1 MTTVLKPRIV
11 LDTTVIN
18 HLEDGREGS
27 EPLMR
32 GLELGYDVR
41 LPAMVVDEILATKS
55 TERRDALLRR
65 LARFLSNSKCIWPP
79 NEVLRLHVQKY
90 HQDPSAYDWNRVNV
104 RAREYEQVVSSCT
117 LPDELFAE
125 QRSAQFHLQNE
136 FEQGWT
142 SLRPKLDEIIERDPK
157 QRLNSFEEAA
167 EASTKLG
174 GVLWGFGIG
183 LFKKAL
189 EGHVPVLTDE
199 QIKPFIDACPPF
211 RAVCYSFVKGVVQ
224 LFSEP
229 RARHQPQGRTERPD
243 DVGVPALLRQV
254 PHRRLRSVQGLAGH
268 LSRSQ
273 TPVQRAAP
281 ARLRCWLQCCVRQC
295 ISSLSVRGQCSA
307 YSVKLHF
314 VTRLRLSVSSGNGR
328 TMQRRKI

>member
-136 FEQGWT
+136 FEQVWT
-142 SLRPKLDEIIERDPK
+142 SLRPKLDEIMERDPT

-199 QIKPFIDACPPF
+199 QIEPFIDACPPF
-211 RAVCYSFVKGVVQ
+211 RAVCYSFVKAWYN
-224 LFSEP
+224 FSLSP
-229 RARHQPQGRTERPD
+229 AHDTSPKAGRNDLMMSAYLPYCDKFLTAD
-243 DVGVPALLRQV
+243 YAQCKDLQDISHAAKLRC
-254 PHRRLRSVQGLAGH
+254 SVQPLHDFAAGFN
-268 LSRSQ
+268 
-273 TPVQRAAP
+273 V
-281 ARLRCWLQCCVRQC
+281 V
-295 ISSLSVRGQCSA
+295 
-307 YSVKLHF
+307 
-314 VTRLRLSVSSGNGR
+314 
-328 TMQRRKI
+328 

>member
-1 MTTVLKPRIV
+1 MATVLKTRIV

-55 TERRDALLRR
+55 TDRRDALLRR

-90 HQDPSAYDWNRVNV
+90 RQDPSGYDWNRVKV
-104 RAREYEQVVSSCT
+104 RAREYEQVVSSRT
-117 LPDELFAE
+117 LPDELLAE

-136 FEQGWT
+136 FEQVWT
-142 SLRPKLDEIIERDPK
+142 SLRPKLNEIMERDPK

-167 EASTKLG
+167 EASTKPG

-189 EGHVPVLTDE
+189 EGQVVPEMTDE
-199 QIKPFIDACPPF
+199 EIKPFIDASPPF
-211 RAVCYSFVKGVVQ
+211 RAVCYSFVKAWYN
-224 LFSEP
+224 FSLSP
-229 RARHQPQGRTERPD
+229 THDSTPKAGRNDLMMSAYLPYCDRFLTAD
-243 DVGVPALLRQV
+243 YGQCKDLRDIA
-254 PHRRLRSVQGLAGH
+254 SAAG
-268 LSRSQ
+268 
-273 TPVQRAAP
+273 
-281 ARLRCWLQCCVRQC
+281 LQCEVQ
-295 ISSLSVRGQCSA
+295 SLHDFATSFNIV
-307 YSVKLHF
+307 
-314 VTRLRLSVSSGNGR
+314 
-328 TMQRRKI
+328 